1 MNAYTPAPRRLGWS
15 QFSKLLG
22 LPNQGE
28 LQKLRV
34 KCQRGDLP
42 GLTFPI
48 PGLGGFLEGDALAFR
63 DALNARTNTTQV
75 SNAQS
80 TSPPPLERR
89 SNMDRRKL

>member
-1 MNAYTPAPRRLGWS
+1 MNTALPHRRLTYPE
-15 QFSKLLG
+15 FVALLG

-28 LQKLRV
+28 LLKLRV

-48 PGLGGFLEGDALAFR
+48 SGLGGFLVGDALAFR

-80 TSPPPLERR
+80 TSPPPLVRR
-89 SNMDRRKL
+89 SNMDRWKL